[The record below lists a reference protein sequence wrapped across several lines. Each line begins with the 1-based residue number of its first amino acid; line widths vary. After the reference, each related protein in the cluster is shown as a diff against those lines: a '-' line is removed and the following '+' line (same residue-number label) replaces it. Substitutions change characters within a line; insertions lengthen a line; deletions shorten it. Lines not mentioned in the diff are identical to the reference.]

1 MLFRLSD
8 CCEGELKID
17 GVNIKTIGLHQLRK
31 SIAYIPQM
39 PFMIQ
44 GSIREN
50 LDPFDEFKD
59 EEIDKVLKE
68 VKLYE
73 HITQNCE

>member
-1 MLFRLSD
+1 
-8 CCEGELKID
+8 
-17 GVNIKTIGLHQLRK
+17 
-31 SIAYIPQM
+31 M

-50 LDPFDEFKD
+50 LDPFDEFND
-59 EEIDKVLKE
+59 EEIHKVLKE
-68 VKLYE
+68 VKLFE